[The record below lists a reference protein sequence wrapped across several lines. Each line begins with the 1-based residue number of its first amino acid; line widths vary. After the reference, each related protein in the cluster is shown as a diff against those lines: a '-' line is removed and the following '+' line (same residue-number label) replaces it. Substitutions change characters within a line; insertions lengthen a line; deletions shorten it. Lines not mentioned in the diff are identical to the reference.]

1 MYSLWDIMKN
11 SIICGQLVGKKQ
23 KNYFILLDTAMLGSM
38 LFALMRT
45 VDAIMALCPQ
55 RMIFVPTVAKVVLFH
70 STILA

>member
-1 MYSLWDIMKN
+1 
-11 SIICGQLVGKKQ
+11 
-23 KNYFILLDTAMLGSM
+23 M

-45 VDAIMALCPQ
+45 IDAITALCPQ